1 MKSTRFDGGASWGNL
16 KIFKDE
22 GFQSPTKK
30 RDTNSKNAMPN
41 PVSMLAICWCPQ
53 AALAPPLKFRKG
65 VGAIVMRGAAVT
77 LRRASEILDSR
88 SCHVPV

>member
-16 KIFKDE
+16 KISEDE
-22 GFQSPTKK
+22 GFPSPTKK
-30 RDTNSKNAMPN
+30 RDTNGKAMLS
-41 PVSMLAICWCPQ
+41 PVSTLAICWSPQ
-53 AALAPPLKFRKG
+53 AALAPYLKCKKG
-65 VGAIVMRGAAVT
+65 VRAIVMRGAAVT